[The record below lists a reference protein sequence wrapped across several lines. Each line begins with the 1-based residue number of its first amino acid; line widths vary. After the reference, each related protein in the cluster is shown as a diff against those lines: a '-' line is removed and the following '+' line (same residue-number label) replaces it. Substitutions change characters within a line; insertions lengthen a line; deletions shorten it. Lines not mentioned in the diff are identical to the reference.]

1 MGNTERIAAVLADLE
16 SQVAPNYSATA
27 KKHGVARTNLMRRFT
42 GKKVSNHEA
51 TTEHRQGLNIA
62 QENVLV
68 GHTQRSSNVHWLC
81 PFRGSS

>member
-1 MGNTERIAAVLADLE
+1 MGNTDRIAAVLADLE

-27 KKHGVARTNLMRRFT
+27 KKHGVAGTNLMRRFT
-42 GKKVSNHEA
+42 EA

-68 GHTQRSSNVHWLC
+68 DHTQRSSNVHWLC

>member
-1 MGNTERIAAVLADLE
+1 MGNTNRIAAVLADLE

-42 GKKVSNHEA
+42 EA

-62 QENVLV
+62 QEN
-68 GHTQRSSNVHWLC
+68 QRSSNVHWLC